1 MEVGQKIGGRYKIIE
16 MIGSGGMAKV
26 YRAHDLIL
34 DRDVAV
40 KVLRY
45 DFQNDKEALRRFRRE
60 ALAAT
65 ELVHPNVVGVYD
77 IGEDSGMQ
85 YIVMEYVRGMDL
97 KNYIKKNFPI
107 SFDKVVDIM
116 QQILSAVSLAHR
128 HHIIH
133 RDLKPQNILIDG
145 AGNCK
150 ITDFGIAIALS
161 ETSVTQTNTLLGSVH
176 YLSPEQA
183 RGSMATPQSDIYA
196 LGIILY
202 ELLIGEVPFDGE
214 SAVSIALKHFQNDI
228 PSIREKN
235 PRVPQALENV
245 VLKATA
251 KDPKDRYKTADAM
264 SEDLSTV
271 LSATRVNE
279 PIFITPDQEQKVAMQ
294 EQKKEDTPRIQQE
307 PLVEEKKTKKK
318 KKKKRKV
325 WKFLLSLFI
334 LILLIGGCTT
344 FFYGGKKYDVPNV
357 EGQTVEKAIDTLKAA
372 HLKVG
377 DTTYQYSDRIAKG
390 KVIETDPSKGSSVRK
405 SNKINLIVSKG
416 DHSIDV
422 GNYVG
427 KDFNTVKKSLIEEGI
442 PSDDIKV
449 TKRLSST
456 FEKGTIIEQSPSTGT
471 TLKAGNDKIQFVV
484 SIGTTGL
491 KLKDM
496 TGMTESEARQYL
508 QENELS
514 IIPQYKKSSSYEKGT
529 VMAQE
534 PDTDSSVDVGDSIFV
549 TFSDGQAASS
559 YSNSKHETSAA
570 TPSNNTIPKVSQQT
584 PSSVAP
590 SVSNTVEANSGT
602 PTISSAPT
610 EENNQASVENS
621 SQTPSVSTPQAN
633 NEPAQ
638 NTNQSVDS
646 NVVANVVPAN

>member
-16 MIGSGGMAKV
+16 LIGSGGMAKV

-40 KVLRY
+40 KVLRF
-45 DFQNDKEALRRFRRE
+45 DFQNDKEALRRFQRE

-85 YIVMEYVRGMDL
+85 YIVMEYVKGTDL
-97 KNYIKKNFPI
+97 KNYIKQNYPI

-202 ELLIGEVPFDGE
+202 ELLMGDVPFDGE
-214 SAVSIALKHFQNDI
+214 SAVSIALKHFQSDI
-228 PSIREKN
+228 PSIRQKN

-251 KDPKDRYKTADAM
+251 KDPKDRYRNVDEMAK
-264 SEDLSTV
+264 DLSTV

-279 PIFITPDQEQKVAMQ
+279 PVFITPEMAKQAKVEMPPEDDKTTETEILVASEEQK
-294 EQKKEDTPRIQQE
+294 P
-307 PLVEEKKTKKK
+307 K
-318 KKKKRKV
+318 KKKKRHIWRWIIMILV
-325 WKFLLSLFI
+325 LLI
-334 LILLIGGCTT
+334 AIGGCTAM
-344 FFYGGKKYDVPNV
+344 FYGGGK
-357 EGQTVEKAIDTLKAA
+357 TVEVPAVAGKTEDEAKALLKEN
-372 HLKVG
+372 HIKVG
-377 DTTYQYSDRIAKG
+377 KTIYEYSDKEE
-390 KVIETDPSKGSSVRK
+390 KDLVINTDPPKGTKVRK
-405 SNKINLIVSKG
+405 SNEVNIVVSKG
-416 DHSIDV
+416 DHSLTL

-427 KDFNTVKKSLIEEGI
+427 KNYDDVVQSLIDEGLSK
-442 PSDDIKV
+442 SDIEK
-449 TKRLSST
+449 TERLSTS
-456 FEKGTIIEQSPSTGT
+456 FDKGTIIEQSPSSDSEI
-471 TLKAGNDKIQFVV
+471 KAGSDKVTFVV
-484 SIGTTGL
+484 SAGSEGL
-491 KLKDM
+491 ALKDLV
-496 TGMTESEARQYL
+496 GMSEDKVRQYL
-508 QENELS
+508 EDNELNLV
-514 IIPQYKKSSSYEKGT
+514 PQYESSSQSEGT
-529 VMAQE
+529 ALSQDPA
-534 PDTDSSVDVGDSIFV
+534 PDTKVNAGDSVFV
-549 TFSDGQAASS
+549 TFANGKAESYHTESSEKTEEPVSRPQTNTSTERVPASS
-559 YSNSKHETSAA
+559 SA
-570 TPSNNTIPKVSQQT
+570 PVVT
-584 PSSVAP
+584 PSSS
-590 SVSNTVEANSGT
+590 SVEVSSASSASM
-602 PTISSAPT
+602 SSAPAPSST
-610 EENNQASVENS
+610 APTSSSTQAT
-621 SQTPSVSTPQAN
+621 TPSSASQAPTITADVTPAAK
-633 NEPAQ
+633 PP
-638 NTNQSVDS
+638 
-646 NVVANVVPAN
+646 VAE